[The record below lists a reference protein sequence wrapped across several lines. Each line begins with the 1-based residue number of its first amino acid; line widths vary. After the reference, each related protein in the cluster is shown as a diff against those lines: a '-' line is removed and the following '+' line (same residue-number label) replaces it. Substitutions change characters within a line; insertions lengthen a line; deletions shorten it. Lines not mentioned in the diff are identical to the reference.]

1 MDDNNNKNITQIQKI
16 NNKIRGKL
24 FTLIGDVICGYA
36 FDPANPDERLIVEIY
51 INNSFITAVRADLEE
66 YNNVETN
73 DNFHGFTVVL
83 PKKWLNIERICISAK
98 IANTNIWL
106 DNNINRNNTANNIN
120 IIPFYSQ
127 VWNSGGLVIS
137 GWYWNPTKQ
146 NIKVKAIII
155 DEFNNEIILDECIA
169 NRPQHDF
176 IHINNPKFGFILNLP
191 ISLADGNTHEI
202 FVKEENGNN
211 LIGSPIYVC
220 CNVNGTDY
228 LFNQIIKEKSKNAQ
242 DKNSIELLKKLFAQQ
257 NKVAPV
263 SVGFKHYDNW
273 YRLFNNSKFFT
284 DTSINPVDSNDKVLI
299 LIIGENNK
307 EKQQV
312 SIQSLSKQEN
322 FNPKNIVIIYVENES
337 NDIDNYVRRLTY
349 LVNDHNL
356 KVIIPLNAGDI
367 LSSKAVY
374 TYLRCFTEYSK
385 LDIIYSDNDEIDI
398 FHEKHE
404 NFFGKPAWDET
415 LFYGIDYLTN
425 GIAISIRAIK
435 RALDYLAKN
444 KVQLLANWHTLLC
457 ATISITNASDI
468 GHLPFVLYHKNKDND
483 YNNRIVS
490 QSRLDALNWLSNLPH
505 KLGND
510 LEKAEVS
517 ILPKFSHLTKI
528 RFIPKKFPKISLII
542 PTKDKLNY
550 LKKCIYSLVGNTN
563 YPDFV
568 NNVEIVIVDNNSV
581 EFKTKQW
588 LNFIRIRYSN
598 IKIIDYNKPFNYSAI
613 HNYIVQNNFVSNEI
627 IGLINNDIE
636 VIENEPNWLIE
647 MVTNLL
653 RPNVGIVGAKLL
665 WQNQIVQHAGV
676 IIGVNGLAA
685 HIGNY
690 WNDNEEGYFGI
701 NQINRELSSVTAAC
715 LLIRKEHYLQLNGME
730 ENLFPIAFNDV
741 DLCLRLQQQL
751 KLKVIWCA
759 FAKLIHAESAS
770 RGKEDT
776 AFKFARAKRE
786 QQNFIQR
793 WSADQPY
800 GDIYYNPNLNLDSIA
815 SVYNALA
822 LPPRNNHTV
831 RINNILCTKK
841 IY

>member
-1 MDDNNNKNITQIQKI
+1 M
-16 NNKIRGKL
+16 
-24 FTLIGDVICGYA
+24 
-36 FDPANPDERLIVEIY
+36 
-51 INNSFITAVRADLEE
+51 
-66 YNNVETN
+66 
-73 DNFHGFTVVL
+73 
-83 PKKWLNIERICISAK
+83 
-98 IANTNIWL
+98 
-106 DNNINRNNTANNIN
+106 
-120 IIPFYSQ
+120 
-127 VWNSGGLVIS
+127 
-137 GWYWNPTKQ
+137 
-146 NIKVKAIII
+146 
-155 DEFNNEIILDECIA
+155 
-169 NRPQHDF
+169 
-176 IHINNPKFGFILNLP
+176 
-191 ISLADGNTHEI
+191 
-202 FVKEENGNN
+202 
-211 LIGSPIYVC
+211 
-220 CNVNGTDY
+220 
-228 LFNQIIKEKSKNAQ
+228 
-242 DKNSIELLKKLFAQQ
+242 
-257 NKVAPV
+257 
-263 SVGFKHYDNW
+263 
-273 YRLFNNSKFFT
+273 
-284 DTSINPVDSNDKVLI
+284 
-299 LIIGENNK
+299 
-307 EKQQV
+307 
-312 SIQSLSKQEN
+312 
-322 FNPKNIVIIYVENES
+322 
-337 NDIDNYVRRLTY
+337 
-349 LVNDHNL
+349 
-356 KVIIPLNAGDI
+356 
-367 LSSKAVY
+367 
-374 TYLRCFTEYSK
+374 
-385 LDIIYSDNDEIDI
+385 
-398 FHEKHE
+398 
-404 NFFGKPAWDET
+404 
-415 LFYGIDYLTN
+415 
-425 GIAISIRAIK
+425 
-435 RALDYLAKN
+435 
-444 KVQLLANWHTLLC
+444 
-457 ATISITNASDI
+457 
-468 GHLPFVLYHKNKDND
+468 
-483 YNNRIVS
+483 
-490 QSRLDALNWLSNLPH
+490 
-505 KLGND
+505 
-510 LEKAEVS
+510 
-517 ILPKFSHLTKI
+517 
-528 RFIPKKFPKISLII
+528 
-542 PTKDKLNY
+542 
-550 LKKCIYSLVGNTN
+550 GNTN